1 MLLIMILNFK
11 KRSVNLKI
19 ERPMIMLCLSQGI
32 CQKLYVVHAINAEEK
47 LKKRLQDLGIVENTT
62 IVLIQLNN
70 DSGIVMLKNSRLAL
84 DVHILSLIE
93 VVEQSVKKEW
103 LSLDQVSVGETVKVV
118 GIHGQGAIKRRLMD
132 MGVTKNLSIFV
143 HKVAPLGDPIEINL
157 RGYTLTLRKAEAA
170 LILVERDVAI

>member
-1 MLLIMILNFK
+1 MVYLN
-11 KRSVNLKI
+11 
-19 ERPMIMLCLSQGI
+19 QGV
-32 CQKLYVVHAINAEEK
+32 CQKLYVVHAIKAEEK
-47 LKKRLQDLGIVENTT
+47 LKKRLYDLGIIENTP
-62 IVLIQLNN
+62 IVLVQLNK
-70 DSGIVMLKNSRLAL
+70 DSGIVMLKNTRLAL
-84 DVHILSLIE
+84 DTQVLSIIE

-132 MGVTKNLSIFV
+132 MGVTKNLTIFV

-170 LILVERDVAI
+170 LILVEKDVAI